1 MRTHFGARSTLT
13 GNQGVI
19 LRLCNLIPRRT
30 TFSWDSRKVHYQ
42 RFNLGAKFNENS
54 LTTECCFAEIRGWV
68 CNQGRRRE
76 VIALLRCPCFAMDHQ
91 VCVCACTLSGVP
103 TSEQKVKLFA
113 FLILPPAPNIKMDQ
127 GGPQGPFLFV
137 SFVSLPCFFFPF
149 DFFVCRLA
157 RFMRRAIFKR
167 SGVITGHICNQRQLL
182 DDYSL

>member
-1 MRTHFGARSTLT
+1 MCPLCSQGPIFAKDRVFMRTHFGAGSTLT

-91 VCVCACTLSGVP
+91 VCVCLHALMSSHIRTE
-103 TSEQKVKLFA
+103 SEA
-113 FLILPPAPNIKMDQ
+113 FCVSNPAPCSKQQNGLQ
-127 GGPQGPFLFV
+127 RATRPPLVCFFCFSALFLF
-137 SFVSLPCFFFPF
+137 S
-149 DFFVCRLA
+149 
-157 RFMRRAIFKR
+157 I
-167 SGVITGHICNQRQLL
+167 
-182 DDYSL
+182 